1 MKKNY
6 SRIMEDQI
14 DLLVKEGLRPRLL
27 IHVCCAPCSS
37 SVIEVLEQYFSIGL
51 YFYNPNIY
59 PEEEHDRRFLELQKF
74 LTDAG
79 HSEKIELFYEKY
91 TPMEFAGC
99 VQGLENEPERGR
111 RCNSCYELRLSKT
124 AQKAKEKG
132 FEYFT
137 TTLTV
142 SPHKNAGIINSTGEE
157 LSAVYEVKFL
167 NSDFKKKNGFK
178 RTVELSGEYDLYRQ
192 DYCGCEFSMKSDR
205 KE

>member
-6 SRIMEDQI
+6 SRMMEDQI
-14 DLLVKEGLRPRLL
+14 ELLVKEGLKPGLL

-37 SVIEVLEQYFSIGL
+37 SVIEVLEKYFSIGL

-59 PEEEHDRRFLELQKF
+59 PEEEHDRRFSELKKF
-74 LTDAG
+74 LADAG

-111 RCNSCYELRLSKT
+111 RCHSCYGLRLSKT

-142 SPHKNAGIINSTGEE
+142 SPHKNADIINSIGEE
-157 LSAVYEVKFL
+157 LSTVYEVKFL

-192 DYCGCEFSMKSDR
+192 DYCGCEFSMKSEQ